1 MTCNCDSCRLSLD
14 NYKLITELYLL
25 APLRRTLIQ
34 HVATRLREVH
44 SLRTLHKQL
53 TQLLSINEQDELRHE
68 LVLIFD
74 TVKIIFMNEY
84 STVWAVCDFGMRII

>member
-1 MTCNCDSCRLSLD
+1 MFCC
-14 NYKLITELYLL
+14 ITIILWNLMIDITFIHIIIVQQ
-25 APLRRTLIQ
+25 RRTLIQ

-68 LVLIFD
+68 LVFIFN

-84 STVWAVCDFGMRII
+84 CTV